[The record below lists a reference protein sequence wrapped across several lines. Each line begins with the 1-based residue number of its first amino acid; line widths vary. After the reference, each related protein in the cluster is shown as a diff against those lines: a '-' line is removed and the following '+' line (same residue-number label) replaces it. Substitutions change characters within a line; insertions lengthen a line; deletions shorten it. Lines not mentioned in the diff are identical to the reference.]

1 MTISGADILAQRDSL
16 KSRASGFRSQWRE
29 IIRFMRPDAVDPYH
43 SPAMNPGEKTR
54 HEILDS
60 TGEMALE
67 LLAAALHGSLTNP
80 ATDWLLLRAE
90 DDALNERDDVAIA
103 LEEAT
108 QGMLTMFRSPSAH
121 FTAAIHETY
130 LDLVGF
136 GIGHLF
142 MADRMRNTDSPL
154 LFQPRPV
161 AELLIDENA
170 EGVVDTWIRSFE
182 MSARQAAQELGW
194 RLPDE
199 VASAAEQPA
208 TQDKLFEF
216 VQRIAPRGDGGRV
229 AGVSARRNMPFAND
243 IVAASSAQTVYGGG
257 FEEAPLVSPRWSKRA
272 GEVYGR
278 GPGMKALPDVKM
290 LQRMARATIRGA
302 EKTIDPPLMVPDDGV
317 MSPVRLTSGGLTTV
331 RADMLNGAT
340 SPIRP
345 IVTDANVSL
354 GVELMREVRGRVEMA
369 FYSHLIQ
376 INQDYRMTAT
386 QVLEIS
392 ERTMQAMSPMLGRLQ
407 TELLGPLV
415 ERSFNVMLRAGRF
428 RFPPALDRRPLK
440 IEFVSPIAR
449 AQKLSEAQGMLR
461 SIAAG
466 QQIAAGG
473 APEVMDIF
481 DLDAQLRRIS
491 GYFGT
496 PKSDM
501 RDPDQVA
508 AIRRGRAEVAQQ
520 QAQRQG
526 LKEVAETAAMAG
538 GALKDLGA
546 MQPQGT
552 A

>member
-1 MTISGADILAQRDSL
+1 MLGADILARKDAL
-16 KSRASGFRSQWRE
+16 ASRRVNFEAQWRE
-29 IIRFMRPDAVDPYH
+29 IIQYMRPDAPDPYN
-43 SPAMNPGEKTR
+43 NPRAGQGEKTR
-54 HEILDS
+54 REILDS

-80 ATDWLLLRAE
+80 ATDWFMLRAE
-90 DDALNERDDVAIA
+90 DDALMERDDVAIA
-103 LEEAT
+103 LEAAT
-108 QGMLTMFRSPSAH
+108 QEMLTGFRSPSAH
-121 FTAAIHETY
+121 FTSAIHETY

-142 MADRMRNTDSPL
+142 IADRKRNSDFPVL
-154 LFQPRPV
+154 YQPRPV

-182 MSARQAAQELGW
+182 MSARQAAQEPGW
-194 RLPDE
+194 QLPEAIAKAAREPKQQDE
-199 VASAAEQPA
+199 A
-208 TQDKLFEF
+208 FEF
-216 VQRIAPRGDGGRV
+216 VQMIAPNEGPRRRDTGPRGRQ
-229 AGVSARRNMPFAND
+229 NMPYANT
-243 IVAASSAQTVYGGG
+243 IVAAKTGEIVYQGG

-331 RADMLNGAT
+331 RAEMLNGAG

-354 GVELMREVRGRVEMA
+354 GVELMKQVQGRVEMA

-392 ERTMQAMSPMLGRLQ
+392 ERTMQALSPMLGRVQ
-407 TELLGPLV
+407 SELLGPLV
-415 ERSFNVMLRAGRF
+415 ERDFAIRLRAGRF
-428 RFPPALDRRPLK
+428 RFPPVLDRRPLK
-440 IEFVSPIAR
+440 IEYVSPIVR

-461 SIAAG
+461 AIAAG

-473 APEVMDIF
+473 MPEVMDNF
-481 DLDAQLRRIS
+481 DLDAQARRLA
-491 GYFGT
+491 GYYGT

-501 RDPDQVA
+501 RAPEVVA
-508 AIRRGRAEVAQQ
+508 EMRRARAEVAQQ

-538 GALKDLGA
+538 GAVKDFAGL
-546 MQPQGT
+546 QPQGT